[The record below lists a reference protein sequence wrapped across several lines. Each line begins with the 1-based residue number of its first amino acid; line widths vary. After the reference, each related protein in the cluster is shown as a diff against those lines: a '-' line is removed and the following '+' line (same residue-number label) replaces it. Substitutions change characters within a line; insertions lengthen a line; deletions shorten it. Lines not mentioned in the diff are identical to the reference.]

1 MPVVSNTS
9 PILNLAI
16 IGKLELL
23 RNQCQQILIPP
34 AVLCE
39 LRVNEDL
46 PGAIVIREALSAGWV
61 QIMEPENQFL
71 TKALQRYLDVGESE
85 AISLSLQVGASL
97 LLLDEKDAR
106 SAAKDFGL
114 RVAGVLGV
122 LCRAKCQGNK
132 ISLKETMDTLRA
144 ICGFRIDDK
153 LYTEIISKYETPG

>member
-106 SAAKDFGL
+106 SAAKDLGL

-122 LCRAKCQGNK
+122 LCRAKHQGEK
-132 ISLKETMDTLRA
+132 ISLKETMDTLRTK
-144 ICGFRIDDK
+144 CGFRIDDK
-153 LYTEIISKYETPG
+153 LYTEIISKYEK

>member
-23 RNQCQQILIPP
+23 RTQCREVLIPP
-34 AVLCE
+34 AVLHE

-46 PGAIVIREALSAGWV
+46 PGSIVIREALNAGWIQV
-61 QIMEPENQFL
+61 LEPDNISL
-71 TKALQRYLDVGESE
+71 TKTLQRYLDVGESE

-106 SAAKDFGL
+106 AAAKNLGL
-114 RVAGVLGV
+114 RVAGVLGI
-122 LCRAKCQGNK
+122 LCRAKYQGEN
-132 ISLKETMDTLRA
+132 ISLKESMDELR
-144 ICGFRIDDK
+144 IMCGFRIHDK
-153 LYTEIISKYETPG
+153 LYTEIALK

>member
-39 LRVNEDL
+39 LRVNKDL
-46 PGAIVIREALSAGWV
+46 PGSIVIREALSAGWI

-71 TKALQRYLDVGESE
+71 TKA
-85 AISLSLQVGASL
+85 
-97 LLLDEKDAR
+97 
-106 SAAKDFGL
+106 
-114 RVAGVLGV
+114 
-122 LCRAKCQGNK
+122 
-132 ISLKETMDTLRA
+132 
-144 ICGFRIDDK
+144 
-153 LYTEIISKYETPG
+153 